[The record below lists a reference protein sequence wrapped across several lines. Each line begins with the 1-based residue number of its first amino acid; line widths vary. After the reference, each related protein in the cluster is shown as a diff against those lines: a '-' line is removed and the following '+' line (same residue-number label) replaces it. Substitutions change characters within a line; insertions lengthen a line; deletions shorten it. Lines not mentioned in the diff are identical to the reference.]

1 MPFQPVRQQARGRD
15 RASFGSDKQ
24 QRAVRTQGS
33 EEDHKPNGDT
43 GSVVENNPFGRP
55 SDGLNRGGG
64 GGRLPAARN
73 KQTIKVA
80 GPITYQNKITI
91 QQPMNGAGNIVKG
104 PPNMPKGATPRQG
117 TSRAADR
124 REMNF
129 IELGKA
135 PIAALN
141 SAPMKLPTYRE
152 DIFNFMKNF
161 KATKNATADVIGN
174 GPYQNSSSG
183 TTANG

>member
-1 MPFQPVRQQARGRD
+1 M
-15 RASFGSDKQ
+15 
-24 QRAVRTQGS
+24 RTQGS
-33 EEDHKPNGDT
+33 EEGHKPNGDT

-55 SDGLNRGGG
+55 SDALNRGGG

-80 GPITYQNKITI
+80 GPIPTYQNKITI
-91 QQPMNGAGNIVKG
+91 QQPINGAGNNIVKG

-117 TSRAADR
+117 ASRAADR

-135 PIAALN
+135 PVAALN
-141 SAPMKLPTYRE
+141 SMPMKLPTYRE

-161 KATKNATADVIGN
+161 RAAKNTTADVVGN
-174 GPYQNSSSG
+174 GPYQNSSSC